1 MEYPDLTFFAL
12 AANFQ
17 EQLEIQ
23 SSVEEEILW
32 GYDDEDC

>member
-1 MEYPDLTFFAL
+1 MEYPDLTLLAL

-17 EQLEIQ
+17 EQLAIQ
-23 SSVEEEILW
+23 SSVEEEMLW